1 MPTKTP
7 VKQIAMVAHR
17 EEGRFDTEQ
26 ELDIVGA
33 PVGTA
38 ERQITFSMGRFVG
51 GVMAYD
57 WGCAIVLDG
66 RKGPTRIRVAMGETF
81 ELVMPDGRTAGRYCF
96 TPRMGD
102 RYPMLKG
109 MDGAGRARV
118 ARYAK
123 NEAARQAKYG
133 NPEMY

>member
-1 MPTKTP
+1 MTTKNTKTP

-51 GVMAYD
+51 GVMAYA

-66 RKGPTRIRVAMGETF
+66 RKGPTRIMVAMGETF

-96 TPRMGD
+96 TPRAPRSTATPRCTDPSGWGST
-102 RYPMLKG
+102 RSTPRPVRPG
-109 MDGAGRARV
+109 
-118 ARYAK
+118 
-123 NEAARQAKYG
+123 
-133 NPEMY
+133 